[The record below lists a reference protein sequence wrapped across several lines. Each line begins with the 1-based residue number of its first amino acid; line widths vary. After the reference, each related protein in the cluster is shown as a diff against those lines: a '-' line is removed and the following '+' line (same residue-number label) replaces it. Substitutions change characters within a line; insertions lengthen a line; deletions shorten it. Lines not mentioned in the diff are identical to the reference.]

1 MDNFFDSKNIIEIIL
16 RWKKQLIVVVVAAVL
31 LSALFS
37 SPIFITPLFKSTCLL
52 YPSNISPYSDE
63 SETEQSVQIFQSRDI
78 RDSLVKRFNLA
89 RHWGIDSGY
98 RYFEST
104 LVWEYS
110 QKVHVNKTQFEA
122 VEIEILDHDPIM
134 ARDLIIGMIDAY
146 NNKIRAMHKSKFG
159 EVVKNYSFIMGMKK
173 GYLDSLKSRAQDL
186 GMQHGLLDFMGQT
199 REVTRAYLSTGG
211 GSVRSAEIKAMK
223 KQLEEKG
230 GEMLLLS
237 EMMRAESDAFSTMK
251 LDADR
256 ALLDYNRDYTYV
268 NILSK
273 PFVADKKSYP
283 VRWLI
288 VVFSTLAAF
297 FMAVLV
303 IGIIERTRFRTGH
316 IIHEGQDR

>member
-1 MDNFFDSKNIIEIIL
+1 M
-16 RWKKQLIVVVVAAVL
+16 QLIVVVVAAVL

-89 RHWGIDSGY
+89 KHWGIDSGY
-98 RYFEST
+98 KYFEST
-104 LVWEYS
+104 LIWEYS

-122 VEIEILDHDPIM
+122 VEIEVLDHDPIM
-134 ARDLIIGMIDAY
+134 ARDLVQGMLDAY

-159 EVVKNYSFIMGMKK
+159 EVVRNYNYIMGVKK
-173 GYLDSLKSRAQDL
+173 GYLDSLKTRAQDL
-186 GMQHGLLDFMGQT
+186 GLQYGLLDFQGQT

-211 GSVRSAEIKAMK
+211 GSVRSAEAKAMK
-223 KQLEEKG
+223 KNMEEKG
-230 GEMLLLS
+230 GEMLMLS
-237 EMMRAESDAFSTMK
+237 EMLRAESDAYSTMK

-268 NILSK
+268 NVLSK
-273 PFVADKKSYP
+273 PSVADKKSYP

-288 VVFSTLAAF
+288 VVFSTLSAF
-297 FMAVLV
+297 FLALLIIGV
-303 IGIIERTRFRTGH
+303 IEKNKFNSA
-316 IIHEGQDR
+316 IHAG

>member
-1 MDNFFDSKNIIEIIL
+1 MDNFFNSQNIINVIL
-16 RWKKQLIVVVVAAVL
+16 KWKKQLIVIVVAAIL

-37 SPIFITPLFKSTCLL
+37 SPIFITPLYKSTCTL

-98 RYFEST
+98 KHFEST

-110 QKVHVNKTQFEA
+110 QKVHVNKTPFEA
-122 VEIEILDHDPIM
+122 VEIEVLDHDPIM
-134 ARDLIIGMIDAY
+134 ARDLVLGMLDAY

-159 EVVKNYSFIMGMKK
+159 EVVENYNYIMGVKK
-173 GYLDSLKSRAQDL
+173 SYLDSLKSKAQDL
-186 GMQHGLLDFMGQT
+186 GMQYGLLDFQGQT

-211 GSVRSAEIKAMK
+211 GSVRSAEAKAMK
-223 KQLEEKG
+223 KSLEEKG

-237 EMMRAESDAFSTMK
+237 EMMRSESDAFSTMK

-268 NILSK
+268 NVLSK

-283 VRWLI
+283 IRWLI

-297 FMAVLV
+297 FMAILI
-303 IGIIERTRFRTGH
+303 IGIIERSKFLSYAATN
-316 IIHEGQDR
+316 EG